1 MPYIPY
7 HRSQN
12 HGLCDIVNNNRYI
25 AKLNNR
31 QVKPSISMNPKPTAL
46 IATFY
51 PAKSRVNSLLSLYF
65 ARVTQQ
71 MAVLMAV
78 LMTRLMARLMTVLT
92 AMLTT
97 VLIPLIITLSLTL
110 TMLIGSS
117 TLFIESALANNSS
130 TKSVELAANEAK
142 LSKLLSELD
151 SIKKRLSRDLN
162 RHNSINKSFSDTE
175 IKIGK
180 LAAKHRQLTEEQ
192 QQLNKQLSQLR
203 EEQKKLQ
210 RQQEKQQALIGD
222 HLRQAYQMGSQSELQ
237 VFLEQESP
245 ESIDRQLTYLG
256 YINKARNKK
265 IHEYAE
271 TVKQKLQVS
280 HRIREQQS
288 VLETNQALLI
298 KQQQSLASLQT
309 KRREQLE
316 ALTSNIKSS
325 ESRIK
330 VLDSDSASLKQL
342 LNEVAEVMAKQAK
355 REAKQK
361 DIEVFAVP
369 DGDFAKAKGRLPWP
383 VSGRQ
388 QFQFGKSRNG
398 SSINWQGVTLR
409 ANAGEAVKAIYA
421 GRVIFAD
428 WFQGQGLLM
437 ILDHGNGYMSLYGH
451 NESLLQNT
459 GAWVAGGETI
469 ATVGNSGGQSMAA
482 LYFEIRHNG
491 QPNNPNHWCSKN

>member
-1 MPYIPY
+1 MLAII
-7 HRSQN
+7 
-12 HGLCDIVNNNRYI
+12 L
-25 AKLNNR
+25 
-31 QVKPSISMNPKPTAL
+31 TAL
-46 IATFY
+46 
-51 PAKSRVNSLLSLYF
+51 LLSSPL
-65 ARVTQQ
+65 
-71 MAVLMAV
+71 LM
-78 LMTRLMARLMTVLT
+78 
-92 AMLTT
+92 
-97 VLIPLIITLSLTL
+97 
-110 TMLIGSS
+110 
-117 TLFIESALANNSS
+117 ESALANDAS
-130 TKSVELAANEAK
+130 TEKAELAANEAK
-142 LSKLLSELD
+142 LSKLLNELE

-162 RHNSINKSFSDTE
+162 RHNSINKSFSETE

-192 QQLNKQLSQLR
+192 QQLNKQLSALR
-203 EEQKKLQ
+203 KEQKQLQ
-210 RQQEKQQALIGD
+210 RQQKKQQALIGD

-280 HRIREQQS
+280 QRIREQHATLEANQS
-288 VLETNQALLI
+288 LLV
-298 KQQQSLASLQT
+298 KQQQSLATLQT
-309 KRREQLE
+309 TRRQQLE
-316 ALTSNIKSS
+316 KLTANIKGN
-325 ESRIK
+325 ENRIK

-342 LNEVAEVMAKQAK
+342 LSEVEKVMAKQAK
-355 REAKQK
+355 RETKQK
-361 DIEVFAVP
+361 AIDVAVP

-383 VSGRQ
+383 VNGKQ
-388 QFQFGKSRNG
+388 QFQFGKARTG

-451 NESLLQNT
+451 NESLLQNA

-491 QPNNPNHWCSKN
+491 QPNNPNLWCSKN